1 MREECVKCAGVRREN
16 FEMLNIFACTTSR
29 AMFVNY
35 SQTLCELAANTVDG
49 ARQCVPCNDMLR
61 PATQC
66 HALSLPQAVEE
77 Y

>member
-1 MREECVKCAGVRREN
+1 MKCAGVRREN
-16 FEMLNIFACTTSR
+16 FEIFKILARTTCCV
-29 AMFVNY
+29 MFVNY